1 MEHVKTRRERYVEST
16 RAALIDTG
24 RRFFAERG
32 FNEVS
37 AEELVRDAGLTRGAL
52 YHHFAGKQGLFEAV
66 FEELEAQAAERI
78 TTAMATASSANTTS
92 GRDGAWVRA
101 EAGIRAFLEICS
113 DPEYREIVLLQGPI
127 ALGWRRWRELD
138 QRYLG
143 TILTDGLTALL
154 GESGAHPIGLT
165 TAAFYGALT
174 ELALSM
180 ADAGDPVQARDEALH
195 LIRGMLNGIR

>member
-16 RAALIDTG
+16 RAALFDTG

-32 FNEVS
+32 FAEVS
-37 AEELVRDAGLTRGAL
+37 AEELVRAAGLTRGAL

-66 FEELEAQAAERI
+66 FEDMEAQAAEHI
-78 TTAMATASSANTTS
+78 TAAMAREDEPFARAA
-92 GRDGAWVRA
+92 DGV
-101 EAGIRAFLEICS
+101 RAFLEVCS

-127 ALGWRRWRELD
+127 ALGWQRWRELD
-138 QRYLG
+138 QRHLG
-143 TILTDGLTALL
+143 TILTSGLTELL
-154 GESGAHPIGLT
+154 GESGPHPLGLT

-180 ADAGDPVQARDEALH
+180 ADADDPARAREQAVR
-195 LIRGMLNGIR
+195 LIGAMLNGVR